1 MTPRP
6 LPLEALTHTLDHPVA
21 AHIVTDEGVTAGVV
35 RRALEREGLNVHSTW
50 SSLPDAAELA
60 PHLDLIVIVETAAP
74 HPDSDYAAIRA
85 AAPDTT
91 IVVICSPD
99 RPGARCLIGGPID
112 GLVFEPG
119 ADALVGP
126 VARSTLAGYIVVPR
140 SLRTAVQAPALSG
153 REREILAL
161 VVEGLTNHE
170 IADRLYLAESTVKRH
185 LSSIFKRLGVSSRR
199 EAAAA
204 MLGSEVRVSAPP
216 DPGHGSD

>member
-1 MTPRP
+1 MIPHP
-6 LPLEALTHTLDHPVA
+6 LPLTAITHSLDHPVA
-21 AHIVTDEGVTAGVV
+21 VHVVTDEGVAAGAV

-50 SSLPDAAELA
+50 SPLPDAAELA
-60 PHLDLIVIVETAAP
+60 PNLDLIVIVETAAP
-74 HPDSDYAAIRA
+74 HPDSYYAAIRA
-85 AAPDTT
+85 AAPDAA

-99 RPGARCLIGGPID
+99 RVGAGGLIGGWVD

-126 VARSTLAGYIVVPR
+126 VARNTLAGYIVVPR
-140 SLRTAVQAPALSG
+140 SLRTALRPPALSR

-185 LSSIFKRLGVSSRR
+185 LSSIFRRLGVSSRR
-199 EAAAA
+199 EAVAA
-204 MLGSEVRVSAPP
+204 MLASEVHVSEPP
-216 DPGHGSD
+216 DPGHSSG